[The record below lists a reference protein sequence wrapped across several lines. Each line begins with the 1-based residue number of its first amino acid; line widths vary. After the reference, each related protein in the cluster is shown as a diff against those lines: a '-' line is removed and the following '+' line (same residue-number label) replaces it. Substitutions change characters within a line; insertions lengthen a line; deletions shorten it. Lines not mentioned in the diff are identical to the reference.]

1 MTEDGAHPEHPSRG
15 PAWAVA
21 LSTAGG
27 VGFSPKMPG
36 TLGALVGVALYLPA
50 HFMPREWVF
59 TLALSE
65 IAAVF
70 ILSALAVP
78 RVVRATGL
86 KDPQFV
92 VIDEVAGQLCALGLV
107 GPDLVRIALA
117 FVCFRLLDIFKPW
130 PIHRLEHLPG
140 AWGVMADD
148 VAAGLLAGLV
158 TILVMRLS

>member
-1 MTEDGAHPEHPSRG
+1 MTEDAEQKSRG

-27 VGFSPKMPG
+27 VGLSPRMPG
-36 TLGALVGVALYLPA
+36 TLGALVGVVLYLPVLLV
-50 HFMPREWVF
+50 PKEWVF
-59 TLALSE
+59 ALALLE
-65 IAAVF
+65 LGAVLV
-70 ILSALAVP
+70 LSALAVP

-92 VIDEVAGQLCALGLV
+92 VIDEVAGMLCALSMTE
-107 GPDLVRIALA
+107 PDFVHIFLA
-117 FVCFRLLDIFKPW
+117 FVFFRLLDIFKPW

-158 TILVMRLS
+158 TVLAMRLS